1 MAQNFKQ
8 PGRTL
13 TFPGTSIVC
22 PAGNNKPTSGDPVKV
37 GAAIVGVAEITAA
50 ATTDQVPINTVGVY
64 NISVL
69 AKTNGAVNSAV
80 APGDLLYISAT
91 AVVSKDTTG
100 VLFGTA
106 QTAVTSGATALC
118 DVRLTGSF

>member
-13 TFPGTSIVC
+13 TFPGTSIIC

-37 GAAIVGVAEITAA
+37 GAAIVGIAEVTAS
-50 ATTDQVPINTVGVY
+50 ATTDQIPINTVGVY
-64 NISVL
+64 NILVTG
-69 AKTNGAVNSAV
+69 KTNGAVNSPV
-80 APGDLLYISAT
+80 APGDLLYISA
-91 AVVSKDTTG
+91 AAIVNKDTTG
-100 VLFGTA
+100 QLFGTA
-106 QTAVTSGATALC
+106 QTAVTSGATQLC